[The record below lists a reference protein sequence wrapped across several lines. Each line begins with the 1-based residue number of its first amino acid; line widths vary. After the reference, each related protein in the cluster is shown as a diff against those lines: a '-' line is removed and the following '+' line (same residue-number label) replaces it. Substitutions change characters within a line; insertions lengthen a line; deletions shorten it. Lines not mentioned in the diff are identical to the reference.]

1 MMKKLLKNNY
11 KIVWKVLLKV
21 LVQIIIV
28 MKNFFNNDG
37 KVEKNLFKKI
47 KRNKKVKNIKI
58 KISNQNYMIMRVL

>member
-28 MKNFFNNDG
+28 MKNLFNKDD
-37 KVEKNLFKKI
+37 KIERNLFKKM
-47 KRNKKVKNIKI
+47 KRNKKVKNLKI